1 MSERPAFGG
10 NIDEAGGVETSAGS
24 VLHNRHF
31 LLLWMAQ
38 AISQTAQ
45 NAIWFALMVVVE
57 EATRSSTQL
66 GLAVLTTILP
76 AIFLGMIAGV
86 FVDRMNK
93 KTVLVT
99 TNVLRG
105 LAVLG
110 YLLYGRAIYFVYL
123 INLIFCS
130 ISQFFGPAEA
140 STIPQLVPRRQL
152 ITANSF
158 FNLTFTGSQMAGLV
172 IIGPPLIKLFGP
184 QTLFVVAALAY
195 IAAAGLVWF
204 LPPGVPPHR
213 PLSQLRRET
222 VLSAVWAEIKEGWA
236 FIESDPKT
244 ALAMVHLTLVAGLML
259 VMSMLAP
266 RYVVDVLGIR
276 ADDAVY
282 IFAPAGAGILL
293 GTSLVGRLAGRFD
306 KTALVNTG
314 LVVMGACMLLLGA
327 LRWLSVV
334 FPYNIAAFLGTIGLP
349 RAVGMVPA
357 MLLLAGIIGFNF
369 ALVTIPAQTVIM
381 EQAPVSTR
389 GRIFAVQM
397 MLGNLASVLPLLFL
411 GGLADVSS
419 IDATMGVVGLVI
431 LAVAV
436 FSIRRSRLPVV
447 TRVPPAPHGDEQG
460 SASSGTEAGTEVTKW
475 AGGRVDP
482 RG

>member
-1 MSERPAFGG
+1 MADGSGDGQSE
-10 NIDEAGGVETSAGS
+10 VETSAGS

-45 NAIWFALMVVVE
+45 NAIWFGLMVVVE

-76 AIFLGMIAGV
+76 AIFLGIIAGV

-99 TNVLRG
+99 TNALRG

-123 INLIFCS
+123 INLVFCS

-140 STIPQLVPRRQL
+140 STIPQLVPRRHL
-152 ITANSF
+152 ITANSL

-184 QTLFVVAALAY
+184 ETLFVVAALVY
-195 IAAAGLVWF
+195 MAAAGLVWF
-204 LPPGVPPHR
+204 LPPGIPPQR
-213 PLSQLRRET
+213 SLSELRRAT
-222 VLSAVWAEIKEGWA
+222 VVRAVWAEIKEGWS
-236 FIESDPKT
+236 FIESDRKT

-266 RYVVDVLGIR
+266 RFVVDVLGIR

-293 GTSLVGRLAGRFD
+293 GTSLVGRLAARFG
-306 KTALVNTG
+306 KTALVNVG
-314 LVVMGACMLLLGA
+314 LVIMGGSMLVLAA
-327 LRWLSVV
+327 LRWLSAI
-334 FPYNIAAFLGTIGLP
+334 FPYSIAAFLGTSQLP

-357 MLLLAGIIGFNF
+357 MLVLAGIIGFNF
-369 ALVTIPAQTVIM
+369 ALVTIPAQTVVM

-411 GGLADVSS
+411 GGLADVFG

-431 LAVAV
+431 LAVAAY
-436 FSIRRSRLPVV
+436 SIRHSRLPV
-447 TRVPPAPHGDEQG
+447 PARAPAALRGLGDQSSMGVG
-460 SASSGTEAGTEVTKW
+460 SEAGTETTKW
-475 AGGRVDP
+475 AGGHLEK
-482 RG
+482 